1 MKKYLIV
8 GLGNI
13 GAEYVNTRHNIGF
26 KIVDFVAQ
34 QQGLSFET
42 AKLGAVTEYSVK
54 GRKLILLK
62 PNTYMN
68 LSGKAVHYWMEKE
81 NIPKENVLVITDDLN
96 LPFGTIR
103 IKGKGSDGGHNG
115 LKNIDLELNGNNYP
129 RLKFGIGN
137 NFSKGRQADYI
148 LGKFKPEE
156 LVITADKLK
165 KAKEMVL
172 AFGTIGLERT
182 MNLYNE

>member
-1 MKKYLIV
+1 MNYLIV

-13 GAEYVNTRHNIGF
+13 GSEYEKTRHNIGF
-26 KIVDFVAQ
+26 DVVQSLAND
-34 QQGLSFET
+34 QGVRFEIDRHAYYT
-42 AKLGAVTEYSVK
+42 QFKHK
-54 GRKLILLK
+54 GRNFHMIM
-62 PNTYMN
+62 PTTYMN
-68 LSGKAVHYWMEKE
+68 LSGKAVKYWMQQLKIER
-81 NIPKENVLVITDDLN
+81 ENVLVVLDDLS
-96 LPFGTIR
+96 LPVGCLR
-103 IKGKGSDGGHNG
+103 MKAKGSDAGHNG
-115 LKNIDLELNGNNYP
+115 LKNIDLELNGTNYP

-137 NFSKGRQADYI
+137 NFSKGRQADYV